1 LIDQSANQNESQ
13 RSKSISAADLQNSL
27 SKSTFS
33 NQAKSLK
40 KGMNHNISNR
50 SMNL

>member
-1 LIDQSANQNESQ
+1 MNQDESL

-33 NQAKSLK
+33 NQGKSNK
-40 KGMNHNISNR
+40 KNLNAHVTNK
-50 SMNL
+50 SMNLYIPK